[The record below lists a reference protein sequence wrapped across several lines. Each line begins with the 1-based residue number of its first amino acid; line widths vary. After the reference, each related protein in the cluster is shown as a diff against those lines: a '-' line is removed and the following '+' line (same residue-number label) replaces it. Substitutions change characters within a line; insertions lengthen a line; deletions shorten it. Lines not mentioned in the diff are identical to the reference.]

1 MSQKSRRGAGS
12 KTNRQDGWLLIAGA
26 GGLVLKS
33 EAAEIS
39 QKARRAATAPLKRSK
54 TLGFRQVAA
63 VPLRFD
69 ERGAAQVL
77 LVTSRETQRW
87 VIPKGWPMK
96 DRKPYDAA
104 AQEAFEEAGVIGKI
118 EKKPIGRYAY
128 FKRRAITFDLCEVE
142 VFVLAVEKQAK
153 AWPEQSQRSA
163 KWFAIEEAAK
173 LVDEPG
179 LAAVLLGLAETSV
192 GRR

>member
-1 MSQKSRRGAGS
+1 
-12 KTNRQDGWLLIAGA
+12 
-26 GGLVLKS
+26 
-33 EAAEIS
+33 
-39 QKARRAATAPLKRSK
+39 
-54 TLGFRQVAA
+54 VAA

>member
-1 MSQKSRRGAGS
+1 M
-12 KTNRQDGWLLIAGA
+12 
-26 GGLVLKS
+26 
-33 EAAEIS
+33 
-39 QKARRAATAPLKRSK
+39 
-54 TLGFRQVAA
+54 AA

-96 DRKPYDAA
+96 GRKPCDAA

-142 VFVLAVEKQAK
+142 VFVLVVEKQAQ
-153 AWPEQSQRSA
+153 AWPEQAQRRA
-163 KWFAIEEAAK
+163 NWYAIEEAAK

-179 LAAVLLGLAETSV
+179 LVAVLLGLAETSV
-192 GRR
+192 GKR

>member
-1 MSQKSRRGAGS
+1 
-12 KTNRQDGWLLIAGA
+12 L
-26 GGLVLKS
+26 
-33 EAAEIS
+33 
-39 QKARRAATAPLKRSK
+39 K

-77 LVTSRETQRW
+77 LVTLRETQRW

-96 DRKPYDAA
+96 GRKPHDAA

-128 FKRRAITFDLCEVE
+128 FKRRSITFDLCEVE
-142 VFVLAVEKQAK
+142 VFALVVEKQAK
-153 AWPEQSQRSA
+153 AWPEQGQRRA
-163 KWFAIEEAAK
+163 NWFAIEEAAK

-179 LAAVLLGLAETSV
+179 LVAVLLGLAETSV
-192 GRR
+192 GKR

>member
-1 MSQKSRRGAGS
+1 
-12 KTNRQDGWLLIAGA
+12 
-26 GGLVLKS
+26 
-33 EAAEIS
+33 
-39 QKARRAATAPLKRSK
+39 
-54 TLGFRQVAA
+54 VAA

-96 DRKPYDAA
+96 GRKPCDAA

-142 VFVLAVEKQAK
+142 VFVLVVEKQAQ
-153 AWPEQSQRSA
+153 AWPEQAQRRA
-163 KWFAIEEAAK
+163 NWYAIEEAAK

-179 LAAVLLGLAETSV
+179 LVAVLLGLAETGV
-192 GRR
+192 GKR

>member
-1 MSQKSRRGAGS
+1 
-12 KTNRQDGWLLIAGA
+12 
-26 GGLVLKS
+26 
-33 EAAEIS
+33 
-39 QKARRAATAPLKRSK
+39 
-54 TLGFRQVAA
+54 VAA

-96 DRKPYDAA
+96 GRKPCDAA

-142 VFVLAVEKQAK
+142 VFVLVVEKQAQ
-153 AWPEQSQRSA
+153 AWPEQAQRRA
-163 KWFAIEEAAK
+163 NWYAIEEAAK

-179 LAAVLLGLAETSV
+179 LVAVLLGLAETSV
-192 GRR
+192 GKR

>member
-1 MSQKSRRGAGS
+1 
-12 KTNRQDGWLLIAGA
+12 
-26 GGLVLKS
+26 
-33 EAAEIS
+33 
-39 QKARRAATAPLKRSK
+39 
-54 TLGFRQVAA
+54 VAA

-69 ERGAAQVL
+69 ERGAAQML

-96 DRKPYDAA
+96 GRKPCDAA

-142 VFVLAVEKQAK
+142 VFVLVVEKQAQ
-153 AWPEQSQRSA
+153 AWPEQAQRRA
-163 KWFAIEEAAK
+163 NWYAIEEAAK

-179 LAAVLLGLAETSV
+179 LVAVLLGLAETSV
-192 GRR
+192 GKR

>member
-1 MSQKSRRGAGS
+1 LT
-12 KTNRQDGWLLIAGA
+12 TNRLAGWLLIAEA
-26 GGLVLKS
+26 GDLATKL
-33 EAAEIS
+33 EAREIS
-39 QKARRAATAPLKRSK
+39 QKARRAPTAPVTNAR
-54 TLGFRQVAA
+54 TLEFRQVAA
-63 VPLRFD
+63 VPLRLD
-69 ERGAAQVL
+69 ERGVAQVL

-96 DRKPYDAA
+96 GRKPSDAA
-104 AQEAFEEAGVIGKI
+104 AQEAFEEAGVIGKV

-142 VFVLAVEKQAK
+142 VFILAVEKQAR
-153 AWPEQSQRSA
+153 AWPEQGQRRA

-179 LAAVLLGLAETSV
+179 LVAVFLALAETSV
-192 GRR
+192 GKR

>member
-1 MSQKSRRGAGS
+1 
-12 KTNRQDGWLLIAGA
+12 
-26 GGLVLKS
+26 
-33 EAAEIS
+33 
-39 QKARRAATAPLKRSK
+39 
-54 TLGFRQVAA
+54 VAA

-96 DRKPYDAA
+96 GRRPCDAA

-142 VFVLAVEKQAK
+142 VFVLVVEKQAQ
-153 AWPEQSQRSA
+153 AWPEQAQRRA
-163 KWFAIEEAAK
+163 NWYAIEEAAK

-179 LAAVLLGLAETSV
+179 LVAVLLGLAETSV
-192 GRR
+192 GKR